1 MSNPKERPSDPSP
14 QSEEIQRLVTLTLP
28 EKTLRILETVDKD
41 LTKAIVKLTNIAI
54 RKAFPQGSAFEVVK
68 VASRKSVLIVGSDTQ
83 LARIPW
89 LKLVEIAP
97 GRNLITIP
105 SGTSLE
111 SLEVEIL
118 ALIEKMGSEEE
129 TERTLLTEFS
139 KYVGRLRRYKRMS
152 RAEIMIV
159 DTDV

>member
-1 MSNPKERPSDPSP
+1 MSNNKNRRNIPSQ
-14 QSEEIQRLVTLTLP
+14 QSEDVQRLLTLTLP
-28 EKTLRILETVDKD
+28 EKTLRVLEIIDKD
-41 LTKAIVKLTNIAI
+41 LTQAIVKLTNIAS
-54 RKAFPQGSAFEVVK
+54 RKDFPKGSSFEVVK
-68 VASRKSVLIVGSDTQ
+68 VAPRKSVLIVGSDTQ
-83 LARIPW
+83 LAKIPW
-89 LKLVEIAP
+89 VKLVEIAP